1 MSPGKQIYY
10 HLLRENLKNMHP
22 KFKEL
27 AVQAGAYPEGN
38 TVLVGPMDVA
48 KFAELI
54 VKECAK
60 IVRNSFVIP
69 KTNKARETQTICAVL
84 ILCDYITKDFSSTT
98 NNQITVS
105 P

>member
-38 TVLVGPMDVA
+38 TVLVGPMDTA

-54 VKECAK
+54 VRECAT
-60 IVRNSFVIP
+60 IVNSLAQYEGQGDCS
-69 KTNKARETQTICAVL
+69 TAE
-84 ILCDYITKDFSSTT
+84 YIKEHFG
-98 NNQITVS
+98 IK
-105 P
+105 